1 MKITLN
7 EHNALIDSD
16 TGKSLGAVTGFK
28 IPKVS
33 WDNNPF
39 AGARDFA
46 DGLTMV
52 EAHDVLINKIG
63 FIENIMLPTIESHD
77 DFVDKAF
84 EDLAVVRQSLEDVD
98 TKEVASMLFRGGAD
112 NPKPYEL
119 EVSDMAAQYV
129 ATDSSAYRVATT
141 NILTGVHIGNTV
153 DGEYLE
159 ILREVFAEISNALNG
174 IFDDVEDVIAEENPE
189 DYADDF
195 DDEDDWDDDDYDDED
210 YDDYVAD
217 EQDFLYYCNDC
228 EEDYSDCFCDDE
240 DALTDK
246 HGYVENNN

>member
-52 EAHDVLINKIG
+52 EAHDVLNDKII
-63 FIENIMLPTIESHD
+63 FIENVMLPSIESHD
-77 DFVDKAF
+77 EFVDKAI
-84 EDLAVVRQSLEDVD
+84 EDLVHVRQSLEDVD
-98 TKEVASMLFRGGAD
+98 TKEVASMLFRGGVD

-129 ATDSSAYRVATT
+129 ATNSSAYKVATT
-141 NILTGVHIGNTV
+141 NILTGVHVGNTV
-153 DGEYLE
+153 DNDYLE
-159 ILREVFAEISNALNG
+159 MLREVFAEISDALNE
-174 IFDDVEDVIAEENPE
+174 IFDNAEDVIAEENPE
-189 DYADDF
+189 EYADDF
-195 DDEDDWDDDDYDDED
+195 DDEDDWDDDDWDSED

-217 EQDFLYYCNDC
+217 E
-228 EEDYSDCFCDDE
+228 
-240 DALTDK
+240 
-246 HGYVENNN
+246 H

>member
-52 EAHDVLINKIG
+52 EAHDVLNDKII
-63 FIENIMLPTIESHD
+63 FIENVMLPSIESHD
-77 DFVDKAF
+77 EFVDKAI
-84 EDLAVVRQSLEDVD
+84 EDLAHVRQSLEDVD
-98 TKEVASMLFRGGAD
+98 TKEVASMLFRGGVD

-129 ATDSSAYRVATT
+129 ATNSSAYKVATT
-141 NILTGVHIGNTV
+141 NILTGVHVGNTV
-153 DGEYLE
+153 DNDYLE
-159 ILREVFAEISNALNG
+159 MLREVFAEISDALNE
-174 IFDDVEDVIAEENPE
+174 IFDNAEDVIAEENPE
-189 DYADDF
+189 EYADDF
-195 DDEDDWDDDDYDDED
+195 DDEDDWDDDDWDSED

-217 EQDFLYYCNDC
+217 E
-228 EEDYSDCFCDDE
+228 
-240 DALTDK
+240 
-246 HGYVENNN
+246 H